1 MPTRFLKGISG
12 LGELRAERRDFL
24 FLRAGAGRWGGHG
37 MRSPGVVA
45 NTPEQRIESAVEGDG
60 FCMGQ
65 KVGR

>member
-1 MPTRFLKGISG
+1 
-12 LGELRAERRDFL
+12 
-24 FLRAGAGRWGGHG
+24 

-45 NTPEQRIESAVEGDG
+45 NTPEQRIDSAVEGDG